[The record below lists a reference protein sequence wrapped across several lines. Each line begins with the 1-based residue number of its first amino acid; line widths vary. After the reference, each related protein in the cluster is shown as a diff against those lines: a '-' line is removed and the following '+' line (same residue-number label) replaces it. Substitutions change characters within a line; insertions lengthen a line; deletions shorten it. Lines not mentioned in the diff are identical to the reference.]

1 MVRETGAVRQRCHE
15 FGSKPRGYISYLL
28 NGRMH
33 AILTAEDRIH
43 SSALVPTRDEKA
55 ELFDTMIAYAGRY
68 SVDGDRIVHD
78 IEMSWN
84 ELWTGSRQLRFFT
97 LYGDTLTIT
106 TAAGPSPRDGRE
118 GRSIVI
124 LQKVCRHGVQ

>member
-1 MVRETGAVRQRCHE
+1 MVRETSAVRQRHHE
-15 FGSKPRGYISYLL
+15 FGPKPRGYISYLP

-33 AILTAEDRIH
+33 AILTADNRIH
-43 SSALVPTRDEKA
+43 PAAPVPTRDEKA
-55 ELFDTMIAYAGRY
+55 ELFGTMIAYAGTY

-78 IEMSWN
+78 IETSWN
-84 ELWTGSRQLRFFT
+84 ELWAGSRQLRFFAFD
-97 LYGDTLTIT
+97 GDTLTIT

-124 LQKVCRHGVQ
+124 LKKVC